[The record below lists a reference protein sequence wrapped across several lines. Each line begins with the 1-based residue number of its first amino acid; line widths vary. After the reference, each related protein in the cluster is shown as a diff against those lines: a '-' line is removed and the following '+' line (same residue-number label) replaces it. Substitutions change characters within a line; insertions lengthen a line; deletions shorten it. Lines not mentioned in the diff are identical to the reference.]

1 MSKEVVKEIQQI
13 LFDNGFRSGA
23 KLERAA
29 GTRYKSAKEI
39 ETVIANIE
47 RQARLDE
54 WNLISE
60 TLHSAGIQAELFL
73 NKTRKDRIK
82 ELEREE

>member
-1 MSKEVVKEIQQI
+1 MSKEVVQEIQQI

-47 RQARLDE
+47 RQARIEGLMMARYVTAKDSRE
-54 WNLISE
+54 EKAIDTLIKS
-60 TLHSAGIQAELFL
+60 Q
-73 NKTRKDRIK
+73 